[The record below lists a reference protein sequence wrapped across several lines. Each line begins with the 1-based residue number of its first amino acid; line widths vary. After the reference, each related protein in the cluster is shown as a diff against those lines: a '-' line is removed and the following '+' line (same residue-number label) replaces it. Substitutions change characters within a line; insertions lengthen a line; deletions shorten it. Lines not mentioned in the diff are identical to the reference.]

1 MKTPMP
7 VAALGAVRA
16 YAVPPL
22 PCPVD
27 LRLDGNEGSW
37 PNPRL
42 LADLAPRAADL
53 LHPYPSAAA
62 LEAQLAARHDL
73 PAYACV
79 VTAGADEALD
89 RICRAYA
96 SPRGNA
102 ILPEPTFAM
111 LRRYLTLAGTQIRSV
126 PWLPGPSPAGAFPTS
141 EVIAQVDEHTRL
153 VFVVSPNNP
162 TGAVATRADL
172 KRLALAAPHALL
184 VVDAAYAEF
193 ADDDLTEA
201 ALATPN
207 AVVTRT
213 FSKAWGLAG
222 CRVGYALGAAP
233 VIAALRATAS
243 PYPVAAPSL
252 ALASVRLRDQA
263 EVAGFVKRV
272 RHEVAALRLQLEDL
286 GVAVPGR
293 SEANFVFA
301 RHPQAL
307 RVRDLVAGLGI
318 AVRAFPGD
326 PLLDDAL
333 RITCPGDADIFAR
346 LSHALHTALRPEAL
360 LLDMDGVLADG
371 SGSFRVAIVETAHGF
386 GAPVTAAEVNA
397 AKREGAAN
405 DDWELTW
412 RLVQRH
418 GVDASLADV
427 TAAFER
433 LYQGKGDTPGLWR
446 NETLL
451 IERATLARWA
461 ARYPLAV
468 VTGRPRTDALRF
480 LQHYGLE
487 DLFGAVICRE
497 DAALKPD
504 PAPVRLAMHRLGV
517 ETAWMLG
524 DTVDDIRAARGA
536 RVLPI
541 GVIPPGEPDPDLG
554 AALHAAG
561 AAMILARTQDLDALL
576 P

>member
-1 MKTPMP
+1 MKTPLP
-7 VAALGAVRA
+7 VPGVGAVRP
-16 YAVPPL
+16 YAVPRP

-37 PNPRL
+37 PDAGL
-42 LADLAPRAADL
+42 LAQLAPRARDL
-53 LHPYPSAAA
+53 LHAYPSAAA
-62 LEAQLAARHDL
+62 LEALLAARYDL
-73 PAYACV
+73 PAYACI

-111 LRRYLTLAGTQIRSV
+111 LTRYLALTGTEVRSV
-126 PWLPGPSPAGAFPTS
+126 PWPAGSYPTS
-141 EVIAQVDEHTRL
+141 EVLARIDEHTRL

-162 TGAVATRADL
+162 TGAVATRDDL

-193 ADDDLTEA
+193 ADDDLSEA
-201 ALATPN
+201 ALAIPN

-222 CRVGYALGAAP
+222 CRVGYALGPAP

-243 PYPVAAPSL
+243 PYPVAAASL
-252 ALASVRLRDQA
+252 ALAAARLGDA
-263 EVAGFVKRV
+263 DEVAGFVERV
-272 RHEVAALRLQLEDL
+272 RHEVAALHQQLAEL

-301 RHPQAL
+301 RHPQAQ
-307 RVRDLVAGLGI
+307 RVRDLAAGLGI

-333 RITCPGDADIFAR
+333 RITCPGDAATFAR
-346 LSHALHTALRPEAL
+346 LSHALHTALRPQAL

-371 SGSFRVAIVETAHGF
+371 SGSFRVAIVATAQAF

-405 DDWELTW
+405 DDWALTW

-418 GVDASLADV
+418 GVDVSLAEV
-427 TAAFER
+427 TETFER
-433 LYQGKGDTPGLWR
+433 LYQGDGDTRGLWH

-451 IERATLARWA
+451 IDRATLARWA

-480 LQHYGLE
+480 LRHYDLE
-487 DLFGAVICRE
+487 ALFAAVICRE

-504 PAPVRLAMHRLGV
+504 PAPVRLAMQRLGV

-524 DTVDDIRAARGA
+524 DTVDDVRAARGA
-536 RVLPI
+536 RALPL
-541 GVIPPGEPDPDLG
+541 GVIPPGKPDPDLD

-561 AAMILARTQDLDALL
+561 AACVLDRPTDLDSLL